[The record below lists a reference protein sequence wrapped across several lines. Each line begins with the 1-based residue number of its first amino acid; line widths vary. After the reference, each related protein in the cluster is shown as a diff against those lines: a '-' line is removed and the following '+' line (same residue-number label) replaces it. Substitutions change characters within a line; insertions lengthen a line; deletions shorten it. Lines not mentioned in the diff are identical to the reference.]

1 MSKTSEINLCIGE
14 LRTAAQSLAAV
25 ADSLTVLFGASAV
38 PAEMLAQGGE
48 GNDQKANGE
57 SVNIADGKVK
67 TTQSAEPKPK
77 PAVTL
82 AQVRAVLAEK
92 SRCGHTAQVREL
104 LQKHGA
110 AKLSAINPTE
120 FESLLSEAAAI
131 GCGEKADG

>member
-1 MSKTSEINLCIGE
+1 MSKTSEIDLCISE
-14 LRTAAQSLAAV
+14 LRTAAQSLTAV

-38 PAEMLAQGGE
+38 PAGMLAQSGE
-48 GNDQKANGE
+48 GNDQKVNGE

-77 PAVTL
+77 PVTL

-120 FESLLSEAAAI
+120 FESLLSEAADI
-131 GCGEKADG
+131 GRGENADG

>member
-1 MSKTSEINLCIGE
+1 MNKTSEIDICIGE
-14 LRTAAQSLAAV
+14 LRTAAQSLAVV
-25 ADSLTVLFGASAV
+25 ADSLTALFGASAV
-38 PAEMLAQGGE
+38 TAGMFVQGGE
-48 GNDQKANGE
+48 DTDKKAVGE

-67 TTQSAEPKPK
+67 TAQSTEPKPK
-77 PAVTL
+77 PVTL

-120 FESLLSEAAAI
+120 FESLLSEAADI
-131 GCGEKADG
+131 GRGENADG

>member
-1 MSKTSEINLCIGE
+1 MSKTSEIDLCISE
-14 LRTAAQSLAAV
+14 LRTAAQSLTAV

-38 PAEMLAQGGE
+38 TAGMLAQGGE

-77 PAVTL
+77 PVTL

-131 GCGEKADG
+131 GCGEKEDG

>member
-1 MSKTSEINLCIGE
+1 MSKMNEIDFCIGE

-38 PAEMLAQGGE
+38 PAGMLAQGGE

-77 PAVTL
+77 PVTL

-110 AKLSAINPTE
+110 AKLSAIDPAE
-120 FESLLSEAAAI
+120 FEALLGEAAAI
-131 GCGEKADG
+131 GLGEGEDG

>member
-1 MSKTSEINLCIGE
+1 MSKTSEVDLCIGE

-38 PAEMLAQGGE
+38 PAGMLAQGGE
-48 GNDQKANGE
+48 GNDQKANVE
-57 SVNIADGKVK
+57 SVNAEDGKVK
-67 TTQSAEPKPK
+67 TTQPAEPKPK
-77 PAVTL
+77 PVTL

-104 LQKHGA
+104 LQRHGA

-131 GCGEKADG
+131 GRGENADG

>member
-1 MSKTSEINLCIGE
+1 MSKTSEIDLCISE
-14 LRTAAQSLAAV
+14 LRTAAQSLTAV

-38 PAEMLAQGGE
+38 PAGMLAQGGE

-57 SVNIADGKVK
+57 SVNIADGKLK
-67 TTQSAEPKPK
+67 TMQSAQPKPK
-77 PAVTL
+77 PVTL

-110 AKLSAINPTE
+110 AKLSAIDSAE
-120 FESLLSEAAAI
+120 FESLLSEAAVI
-131 GCGEKADG
+131 GCGEKEDG

>member
-67 TTQSAEPKPK
+67 TTQSAQPKPK
-77 PAVTL
+77 PVTL

-104 LQKHGA
+104 LERHGA

-120 FESLLSEAAAI
+120 FETLLSEAATI
-131 GCGEKADG
+131 GRGENADG

>member
-25 ADSLTVLFGASAV
+25 ADSLAVLFGASAV
-38 PAEMLAQGGE
+38 PAGMLAQGGE

-77 PAVTL
+77 PVTL

-104 LQKHGA
+104 LERHGA

>member
-1 MSKTSEINLCIGE
+1 MSKTSEIDLCISE
-14 LRTAAQSLAAV
+14 LRTAAQSLTAV
-25 ADSLTVLFGASAV
+25 ADSLTALFGASAV
-38 PAEMLAQGGE
+38 PAGMLAQGGE

-77 PAVTL
+77 PVTL
-82 AQVRAVLAEK
+82 TQVRAVLAEK

-120 FESLLSEAAAI
+120 FESLLSEAADI
-131 GCGEKADG
+131 GRGENADG

>member
-38 PAEMLAQGGE
+38 PAGMLAQGGE

-77 PAVTL
+77 PVTL

-120 FESLLSEAAAI
+120 FESLFSEAAAI

>member
-1 MSKTSEINLCIGE
+1 MSKTSEIDLCISE
-14 LRTAAQSLAAV
+14 LRTAAQSLTAV

-38 PAEMLAQGGE
+38 PAGMLAQGGE

-77 PAVTL
+77 PVTL

-104 LQKHGA
+104 LERHGA

-120 FESLLSEAAAI
+120 FESLLSEAADI
-131 GCGEKADG
+131 GRGENADG

>member
-38 PAEMLAQGGE
+38 PAGMLAQGGE

-77 PAVTL
+77 PVTL
-82 AQVRAVLAEK
+82 TQVRAVLAEK

-120 FESLLSEAAAI
+120 FESLLSEAADI
-131 GCGEKADG
+131 GRGENADG

>member
-1 MSKTSEINLCIGE
+1 MSKTSEVDLCIGE

-38 PAEMLAQGGE
+38 PAGMLAQGGE
-48 GNDQKANGE
+48 GNDQKTNGE

-67 TTQSAEPKPK
+67 TTQSAQPKPK
-77 PAVTL
+77 PVTL

-110 AKLSAINPTE
+110 AKLSAIDSAE

-131 GCGEKADG
+131 GRGERVDG

>member
-1 MSKTSEINLCIGE
+1 MSKTSEIDLCIGE

-25 ADSLTVLFGASAV
+25 ADSLTVFFGASAV
-38 PAEMLAQGGE
+38 SAGMLAQGGE

-77 PAVTL
+77 PVTL

>member
-1 MSKTSEINLCIGE
+1 MSKTSEIDLCIGE
-14 LRTAAQSLAAV
+14 LRTAAQSLKAV

-38 PAEMLAQGGE
+38 PAGMLAQGGE

-77 PAVTL
+77 PVTL

-120 FESLLSEAAAI
+120 FETLLSEAAAI
-131 GCGEKADG
+131 GRGEKADG

>member
-1 MSKTSEINLCIGE
+1 MSKTSEIDLCIGE
-14 LRTAAQSLAAV
+14 LRTAAQSLTAV

-38 PAEMLAQGGE
+38 PAGMLAQGGE

-77 PAVTL
+77 PVTL

-104 LQKHGA
+104 LERHGA

-120 FESLLSEAAAI
+120 FESLLSEAADI
-131 GCGEKADG
+131 GRGENADG

>member
-1 MSKTSEINLCIGE
+1 MNKTSEIDICIGE
-14 LRTAAQSLAAV
+14 LRTAAQSLAVV
-25 ADSLTVLFGASAV
+25 ADSLTALFGASAV
-38 PAEMLAQGGE
+38 TAGMFVQGGE
-48 GNDQKANGE
+48 DTDKKAVGE

-67 TTQSAEPKPK
+67 TAQSTEPKPK
-77 PAVTL
+77 PVTL

>member
-1 MSKTSEINLCIGE
+1 MSKTSEIDLCISE
-14 LRTAAQSLAAV
+14 LRTAAQSLTAV

-38 PAEMLAQGGE
+38 PAGMLAQSGE
-48 GNDQKANGE
+48 GNDQKVNGE

-77 PAVTL
+77 PVTL

-110 AKLSAINPTE
+110 AKLSAIDPTE
-120 FESLLSEAAAI
+120 FESLLSEAADI
-131 GCGEKADG
+131 GRGENADG

>member
-1 MSKTSEINLCIGE
+1 MSKTSEIDLCISE
-14 LRTAAQSLAAV
+14 LRTAAQSLTAV

-38 PAEMLAQGGE
+38 PAGMLAQGGE

-57 SVNIADGKVK
+57 SVNIEDGKLK
-67 TTQSAEPKPK
+67 TMQSAQPKPK
-77 PAVTL
+77 PVTL
-82 AQVRAVLAEK
+82 AQVRAILAEK
-92 SRCGHTAQVREL
+92 SRCGNTAQVREL

-120 FESLLSEAAAI
+120 FESLISEAAAI

>member
-1 MSKTSEINLCIGE
+1 MSKMSEIGLCIGE
-14 LRTAAQSLAAV
+14 LRTAAQSLTAV

-38 PAEMLAQGGE
+38 PAGMLAQSGE

-77 PAVTL
+77 PVTL

-104 LQKHGA
+104 LERHGA

-120 FESLLSEAAAI
+120 FESLLSEAADI
-131 GCGEKADG
+131 GRGENADG

>member
-1 MSKTSEINLCIGE
+1 MSKTSEIDLCISE
-14 LRTAAQSLAAV
+14 LRTAAQSLTAV

-38 PAEMLAQGGE
+38 PAGMLAQSGE
-48 GNDQKANGE
+48 GNDQKVNGE

-77 PAVTL
+77 PVTL

-104 LQKHGA
+104 LERHGA

-120 FESLLSEAAAI
+120 FESLLSEAADI
-131 GCGEKADG
+131 GRGENADG

>member
-1 MSKTSEINLCIGE
+1 MRKTSEINLCIGE
-14 LRTAAQSLAAV
+14 LRTAAQSLSAV
-25 ADSLTVLFGASAV
+25 ADSLTALFSANAA
-38 PAEMLAQGGE
+38 PAGMLAQGGE
-48 GNDQKANGE
+48 GNDKKAVGE

-77 PAVTL
+77 PVTL
-82 AQVRAVLAEK
+82 AQVRAILAEK

-131 GCGEKADG
+131 GRGENADG